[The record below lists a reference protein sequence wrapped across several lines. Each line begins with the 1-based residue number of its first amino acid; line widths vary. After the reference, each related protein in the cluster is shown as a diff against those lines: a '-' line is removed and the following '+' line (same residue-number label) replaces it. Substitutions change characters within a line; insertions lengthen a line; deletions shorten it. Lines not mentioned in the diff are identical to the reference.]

1 MIDNKIKNGI
11 TDTRRKVKYII
22 WADTKLDRRE
32 MLDIIRKFNYNTLNI
47 RQKAGNI
54 IEIDASE
61 YKD

>member
-1 MIDNKIKNGI
+1 MTENKIKNGI

-22 WADTKLDRRE
+22 WADSKLDRRE

-54 IEIDASE
+54 IEIDASD